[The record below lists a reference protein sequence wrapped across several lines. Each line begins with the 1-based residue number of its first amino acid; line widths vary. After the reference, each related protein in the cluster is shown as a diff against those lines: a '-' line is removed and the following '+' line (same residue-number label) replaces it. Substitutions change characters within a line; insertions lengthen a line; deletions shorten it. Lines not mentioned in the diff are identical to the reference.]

1 MKRSSHKELIDTLKF
16 KYFSKY
22 ILNRNP
28 KFSYKEVSML
38 DGYNSAG
45 VVLKNGK
52 RSLYVRA
59 FESHEDHLVKKTG
72 IHRTRD
78 GRFIMNVKNFDT
90 KDYDKL
96 TEIIDNA
103 LKIK

>member
-1 MKRSSHKELIDTLKF
+1 MKRSSHKELIDTLKI
-16 KYFSKY
+16 KYLSKFTFS
-22 ILNRNP
+22 RNP
-28 KFSYKEVSML
+28 KLRYKEVSLL
-38 DGYNSAG
+38 DGFNSDG

-52 RSLYVRA
+52 RSLYVRT

-78 GRFIMNVKNFDT
+78 GQFIMNVKSSDT
-90 KDYDKL
+90 KDYSMLTKL
-96 TEIIDNA
+96 IDNA